1 MSILNLDTGE
11 VSSAIEEIVWD
22 GGRVGQCKVRLD
34 KDEDLIE
41 YLEENGDSLYLDL
54 SNLNNVIKALTKAAE
69 LWGTADEQVLGR
81 SRDLYDYT
89 DSYVDR
95 GYTTTRACV
104 VLWRFKCIC
113 YYEPAYGVER

>member
-69 LWGTADEQVLGR
+69 LWGTADE
-81 SRDLYDYT
+81 
-89 DSYVDR
+89 
-95 GYTTTRACV
+95 
-104 VLWRFKCIC
+104 
-113 YYEPAYGVER
+113 